1 LQKPLFGFSTFVPV
15 QIRKTG
21 WPEA

>member
-1 LQKPLFGFSTFVPV
+1 LQKPLSGFSTFVPV

-21 WPEA
+21 WAEA